1 MWKRNLR
8 SPLSTLFHRQPL
20 PSLSP
25 LLNAHSPSPTHPLTT
40 FPPFHS
46 LPADQENRA
55 SDFPFHR
62 FHCPRNLNLSWSKN
76 FSSGIVVNQCWS
88 CASVAAQTVP
98 FLACEN
104 CRCVQPVDPSVDYF
118 QIFGLE
124 KQYVIKEDNLEG
136 KYKNWQ
142 KKLHP
147 DLVHSKSE
155 KEKEFAAE
163 QSARVIDAYR
173 TLGDPLSRAIY
184 VLDENSVFRVSL
196 MAVLFYCFPLVA
208 VALCEALH
216 VKKNLCA
223 CFLLMFQLKLEGV
236 DVDEEETISEP
247 ELLAE
252 ILEIR
257 EAVEEAGDT
266 QALSQIQ
273 TQVQLIKEKFQHSS
287 ESFATAFQSRKFEEA
302 RASIRRMTYY
312 KRVNEEI
319 VKKL

>member
-1 MWKRNLR
+1 M
-8 SPLSTLFHRQPL
+8 PH
-20 PSLSP
+20 
-25 LLNAHSPSPTHPLTT
+25 
-40 FPPFHS
+40 
-46 LPADQENRA
+46 
-55 SDFPFHR
+55 
-62 FHCPRNLNLSWSKN
+62 
-76 FSSGIVVNQCWS
+76 
-88 CASVAAQTVP
+88 TVP
-98 FLACEN
+98 FLVCEN
-104 CRCVQPVDPSVDYF
+104 CRCVQSVDPSVDYF

-124 KQYVIKEDNLEG
+124 KQYVIEEDNLERT
-136 KYKNWQ
+136 YKNWQ

-173 TLGDPLSRAIY
+173 TLGDPLSRALYI
-184 VLDENSVFRVSL
+184 
-196 MAVLFYCFPLVA
+196 
-208 VALCEALH
+208 
-216 VKKNLCA
+216 
-223 CFLLMFQLKLEGV
+223 LKLEGV

-257 EAVEEAGDT
+257 EAVEEASDS

-273 TQVQLIKEKFQHSS
+273 TQIQEKLQHWS
-287 ESFATAFQSRKFEEA
+287 ESFATAFRSRKYEEA

>member
-62 FHCPRNLNLSWSKN
+62 FHYPRNLNLSWSKN

-124 KQYVIKEDNLEG
+124 KQYVIEEDNLEG

-184 VLDENSVFRVSL
+184 VL
-196 MAVLFYCFPLVA
+196 
-208 VALCEALH
+208 
-216 VKKNLCA
+216 
-223 CFLLMFQLKLEGV
+223 KLEGV

-273 TQVQLIKEKFQHSS
+273 TQIKEKFQHSS

>member
-8 SPLSTLFHRQPL
+8 SPLSTLLYRQPL

-25 LLNAHSPSPTHPLTT
+25 LLCTHSPSAAHPLTA

-62 FHCPRNLNLSWSKN
+62 FHYPRNLNLSWSKN

-88 CASVAAQTVP
+88 CASLAAQTVP
-98 FLACEN
+98 FLVCEI
-104 CRCVQPVDPSVDYF
+104 CRCVQPVDPFVDYF

-124 KQYVIKEDNLEG
+124 KQYVIEEENLEG
-136 KYKNWQ
+136 RYKNWQ

-155 KEKEFAAE
+155 KEKECAAE

-184 VLDENSVFRVSL
+184 I
-196 MAVLFYCFPLVA
+196 
-208 VALCEALH
+208 
-216 VKKNLCA
+216 
-223 CFLLMFQLKLEGV
+223 LKLEGV

-273 TQVQLIKEKFQHSS
+273 IQIKEKFQHSS